1 MLVFNGKKYAKNNNE
16 LVSSLFHPCGTC
28 NGLYKTSSNGT
39 HLYRPTGELFAYIV
53 HNDKQGYFVVTAHMD
68 NGKKRYMF
76 ALCSVDEKYLGLSG
90 IGKCETEQIIKRD
103 CQRR

>member
-1 MLVFNGKKYAKNNNE
+1 
-16 LVSSLFHPCGTC
+16 
-28 NGLYKTSSNGT
+28 
-39 HLYRPTGELFAYIV
+39 
-53 HNDKQGYFVVTAHMD
+53 MD

-103 CQRR
+103 CQRRWKNEN